1 MCKRQIYLIQA
12 KFRTLP
18 ALIVILL
25 PTTDHSKKL
34 AHLSSTNS
42 MDNCR
47 GLTTHLQPFPRSVFG
62 NIPAIR
68 RGYSLLARLQARC
81 ASNTT
86 KQE

>member
-25 PTTDHSKKL
+25 PTTDHSKEL
-34 AHLSSTNS
+34 ALLLSTNS

-47 GLTTHLQPFPRSVFG
+47 GLTTHLQPFPRFVFG
-62 NIPAIR
+62 KKSAVR
-68 RGYSLLARLQARC
+68 TGYSLLARLQARC
-81 ASNTT
+81 ASNTR